1 MLVAGLIEFVYGGRF
16 YGGFTRDFSAVFLW
30 LCFLAGLAAGL
41 MCSFCQG
48 FSEGCLSTL
57 TSQGCLLMFIS
68 QGCLSMLTSQG
79 YLSTRTRFGW
89 LLIIFIHPGGTF
101 TMFFCSYSNRE
112 INKFVSVACINFP
125 SPVTT

>member
-1 MLVAGLIEFVYGGRF
+1 M
-16 YGGFTRDFSAVFLW
+16 AVFFGVL
-30 LCFLAGLAAGL
+30 FAGL
-41 MCSFCQG
+41 MYSFCQG
-48 FSEGCLSTL
+48 FSEGCLSML

-79 YLSTRTRFGW
+79 YLSTLTSQGYLSTRTRFGW
-89 LLIIFIHPGGTF
+89 VLIMFIHPGGTF